1 MTKKKVYVGKCI
13 EVGVPRVWGVTEEE
27 CRKAM
32 DSYTAKHVRNKQL
45 QMFEY
50 DGDDPYVALA
60 DPTGGKRV

>member
-60 DPTGGKRV
+60 DPTGGKRI

>member
-13 EVGVPRVWGVTEEE
+13 EEGVPRVYGATKEK
-27 CRKAM
+27 CREAM
-32 DSYTAKHVRNKQL
+32 ERYTANHVRNKAL

-60 DPTGGKRV
+60 DPMGGKQV

>member
-1 MTKKKVYVGKCI
+1 MNKKKVYVGKCI

-60 DPTGGKRV
+60 DPMGGKRV

>member
-13 EVGVPRVWGVTEEE
+13 EVGVPRVYGATKEK
-27 CRKAM
+27 CRAAM
-32 DSYTAKHVRNKQL
+32 ERYTTNHVRNKAL

-60 DPTGGKRV
+60 DPMGGKRV

>member
-1 MTKKKVYVGKCI
+1 MNKKKVYVGKCI